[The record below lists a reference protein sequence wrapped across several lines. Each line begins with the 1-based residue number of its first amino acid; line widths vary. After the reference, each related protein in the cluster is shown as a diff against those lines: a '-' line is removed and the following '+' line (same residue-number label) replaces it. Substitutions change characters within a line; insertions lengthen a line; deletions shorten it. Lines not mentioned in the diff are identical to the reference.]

1 LDSGKERD
9 WTVSPSEAG
18 TRLDRFLAAPDRLAS
33 RSKALAAL
41 ERGKILL
48 NGETAIAK
56 DAGRPLAAGDAIRLW
71 MDRPGSARAVPR
83 PFREGRL
90 DVLYEDASIVV
101 VNKPAG
107 LLAVP
112 LREKGNEPS
121 VLDDLDAH
129 LRTRGRSRALVVHR
143 IDRDTSGLVLFAK
156 NAAAQARLRNQ
167 FRRREPERIY
177 WAVVYG
183 HPQPPAG
190 TWRDHLAW
198 DRKALIQK
206 QTHARDPQG
215 KEAIA
220 EYRVLE
226 DFVDTALIEVR
237 LRTGKRNQIRLQAR
251 LRGHTLVGERR
262 YVFGPDALRTVA
274 FPRQALHAAR
284 LGFVHPESGKPLR
297 FDAPVP
303 ADFTALLARLRR
315 ERRGPRRPHGHSTTP
330 TGS

>member
-1 LDSGKERD
+1 
-9 WTVSPSEAG
+9 VSPSEAG